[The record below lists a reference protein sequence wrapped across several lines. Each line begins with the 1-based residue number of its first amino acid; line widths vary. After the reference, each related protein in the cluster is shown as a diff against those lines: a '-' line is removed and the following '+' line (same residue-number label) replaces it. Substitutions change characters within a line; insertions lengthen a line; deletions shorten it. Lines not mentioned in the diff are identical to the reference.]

1 MDFPIQRKT
10 GNEIRKTGVDG
21 VRGIDNITRNQS
33 LGVIWEKRRGTGR
46 VLYCSLDLE
55 AAKDL
60 PEARALR
67 RSLLDY
73 LRQPRR

>member
-21 VRGIDNITRNQS
+21 VRGD
-33 LGVIWEKRRGTGR
+33 RGTGR
-46 VLYCSLDLE
+46 ILYCSLDLE